1 MRNTLD
7 DTFLRILQ
15 KCASSPCQVDS
26 MLNESSI
33 RYLVVE
39 ALDEKDINE
48 ITKKLNATAKVLDS
62 LEKYTD
68 ELQMKAEL
76 QPMYD
81 YIAALSSALDKA
93 AGELANASFEP
104 GGLSGFF
111 GKKVSLPA
119 LVAASV
125 KLNTKAVD
133 FGRGFLS
140 AMTKIRGQLA
150 PLLKDADKSATLRS
164 AVEDNDKLDTDK
176 IEKGLESALVDAL
189 GGSLFKKVGDFFG
202 KARFGTEAD
211 IMSSPGLD
219 VDLKALA
226 TDIATQLFDAKLE
239 NLLGEAPPPVPDE
252 SLVTDLAD
260 EMEDSAEA
268 AEEAEEKADDPEA
281 AEGTE
286 GTEDAEDAEAAEEE
300 APAGAHALS
309 RNDLKAIKA
318 AMDKAK
324 SAKKSQTKALGGAL
338 NKMLGKDVF
347 AEQKVYDLRTIL
359 ISGRRQDNS
368 SFSRW
373 QRIAGITDE

>member
-1 MRNTLD
+1 MRNKLD
-7 DTFLRILQ
+7 DTFYRILQ

-26 MLNESSI
+26 MLSEGSV

-39 ALDEKDINE
+39 ALDEKDISE

-62 LEKYTD
+62 LEKYAD

-81 YIAALSSALDKA
+81 YIAALSNALDKA

-133 FGRGFLS
+133 FGRGFLG
-140 AMTKIRGQLA
+140 AMTKIRNQLA
-150 PLLKDADKSATLRS
+150 PLLKDVDKSETLRS
-164 AVEDNDKLDTDK
+164 AVEGSDKLDEDK
-176 IEKGLESALVDAL
+176 IEKGLEDALVDAL
-189 GGSLFKKVGDFFG
+189 GGSLFKKVGAFFS

-211 IMSSPGLD
+211 IMDSPGLD

-226 TDIATQLFDAKLE
+226 TDIAQQLFDAKLE

-260 EMEDSAEA
+260 EMEDSA
-268 AEEAEEKADDPEA
+268 
-281 AEGTE
+281 
-286 GTEDAEDAEAAEEE
+286 DAAEAAEEQAEEGGEGAEAAEDEAEEE
-300 APAGAHALS
+300 APPGAYSLS
-309 RNDLKAIKA
+309 RNDLKAIKS

-347 AEQKVYDLRTIL
+347 AEQKTYDLCTIL
-359 ISGRRQDNS
+359 NEQRQQNDALQ
-368 SFSRW
+368 RW
-373 QRIAGITDE
+373 QHMAGITNE